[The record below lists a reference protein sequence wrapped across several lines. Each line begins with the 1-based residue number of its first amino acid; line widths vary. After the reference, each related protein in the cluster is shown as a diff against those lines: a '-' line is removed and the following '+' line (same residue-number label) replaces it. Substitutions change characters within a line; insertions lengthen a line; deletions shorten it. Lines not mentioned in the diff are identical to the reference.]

1 MLRGENI
8 QMYDGRK
15 VEKIVSDPPYLE
27 NYTSDYLQLG
37 FFYQEFEK
45 TGIGAYYELEEDQ
58 FGYNPTHLMNINLF
72 ALKKYL
78 DVSWDLMVNDF
89 VESWVH
95 EYLHMIGLNEDGL
108 NIIKS
113 EKIMIDLE
121 DDEDETE

>member
-1 MLRGENI
+1 
-8 QMYDGRK
+8 MYDGRK
-15 VEKIVSDPPYLE
+15 IEKIVNDPPYLE
-27 NYTSDYLQLG
+27 NYSSDYLQLG

-45 TGIGAYYELEEDQ
+45 AGIGAYYELEEDQ

-78 DVSWDLMVNDF
+78 DVSWDLMINDF

-113 EKIMIDLE
+113 EKIMVDLE